1 MIFSTE
7 TNLTFEILAVVMT
20 VACIVLGARFF
31 FFGGSVLKEWGLE
44 QSTGALIL
52 FRRMGLMYL
61 GLALIF
67 FLGRT
72 TASSDIRSAVC
83 LVMGGTAI
91 LLAGLGLSEFL
102 ARRVSAGIFRS
113 VVAEAVLG
121 AAFFWVWWAG

>member
-1 MIFSTE
+1 M
-7 TNLTFEILAVVMT
+7 TFEILALVMT
-20 VACIVLGARFF
+20 VACIVLGARFI

-44 QSTGALIL
+44 STTGALIL

-61 GLALIF
+61 GLALMF

-72 TASSDIRSAVC
+72 AGPSDIRSAVC

-91 LLAGLGLSEFL
+91 LLAGLGLYEFL

-113 VVAEAVLG
+113 AVAEAVLG
-121 AAFFWVWWAG
+121 AAFIWVWWVG

>member
-1 MIFSTE
+1 M
-7 TNLTFEILAVVMT
+7 TFGILALVMT
-20 VACIVLGARFF
+20 VACCALGIRFI

-44 QSTGALIL
+44 STAGALIL

-72 TASSDIRSAVC
+72 AGPSEIRSMVC
-83 LVMGGTAI
+83 LIMGGTAI
-91 LLAGLGLSEFL
+91 VLAGLGWFEFL

-113 VVAEAVLG
+113 VIAEAVLG
-121 AAFFWVWWAG
+121 AAFIWVWWAG

>member
-1 MIFSTE
+1 M
-7 TNLTFEILAVVMT
+7 TFEILALVMT
-20 VACIVLGARFF
+20 IACIVLGARFI

-44 QSTGALIL
+44 STTGALIL

-61 GLALIF
+61 SLALMF

-72 TASSDIRSAVC
+72 AGPSEIRSAVC

-91 LLAGLGLSEFL
+91 LLAGLGLYEFL

-113 VVAEAVLG
+113 AVAEAVLG
-121 AAFFWVWWAG
+121 AAFIWVWWVG